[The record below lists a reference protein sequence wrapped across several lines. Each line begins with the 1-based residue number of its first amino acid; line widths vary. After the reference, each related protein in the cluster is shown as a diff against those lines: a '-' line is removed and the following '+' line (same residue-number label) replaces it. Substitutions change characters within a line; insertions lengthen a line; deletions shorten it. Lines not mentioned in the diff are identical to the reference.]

1 MKSIARVRSLLFVPG
16 SRPDRFAKAATSGA
30 HAIALDLEDAVS
42 PDDKPQ
48 ARNAVATWLASDG
61 KGIVRINAADTP
73 WHEADI
79 DMLAQSPGTTVMLP
93 KADAE
98 SIARTTAALPD
109 HAVIALVETVRG
121 YKDLAR
127 IAANHGV
134 QRIAFGSIDF
144 TAESGIA
151 DIGDAMTSV
160 RSAIVLESCFAG
172 LAAPLD
178 GVSTCLDDE
187 AGIRNDA
194 LRSRQLGFGG
204 KLCIHPRQVP
214 AVNTAFMPTSQEV
227 DWAQRVLAAIEA
239 SDGGATAVDGKM
251 IDKPVV
257 EQARTILAD
266 AAEGSR

>member
-16 SRPDRFAKAATSGA
+16 NRPDRFAKAATSGA
-30 HAIALDLEDAVS
+30 HAVVLDLEDAVS
-42 PDDKPQ
+42 PDDK
-48 ARNAVATWLASDG
+48 ARARDAVAAWLASDG
-61 KGIVRINAADTP
+61 DGIVRMNAVETP
-73 WHEADI
+73 WHAADI
-79 DMLAQSPGTTVMLP
+79 DMLARSPGTTVMLP
-93 KADAE
+93 KADAD
-98 SIARTTAALPD
+98 SIARTIAALPGYP
-109 HAVIALVETVRG
+109 VIALVETVRG
-121 YKDLAR
+121 YKELPR
-127 IAANHGV
+127 IAASHGV

-144 TAESGIA
+144 AAESGIQ

-178 GVSTCLDDE
+178 GVSTSLDDE
-187 AGIRNDA
+187 SGIRTDA

-204 KLCIHPRQVP
+204 KLCIHPRQVL
-214 AVNTAFMPTSQEV
+214 AVNTAFMPTSHDV

-239 SDGGATAVDGKM
+239 SDGGATTVDGKM

-266 AAEGSR
+266 AAESTC